1 MVFRT
6 KAVVVERSGLRTVI
20 NENEAYLE
28 VILDGEGVAA
38 RADYREGTL
47 TLFYMRDGDL
57 VPAITVPL
65 SEEEA
70 DTLRE
75 MLSVSGMDLDAAG
88 ALEYITTMTQLALVK
103 LKSNTP
109 GVTVDERTLG
119 RALDFINRATFFY
132 GMQ

>member
-1 MVFRT
+1 M
-6 KAVVVERSGLRTVI
+6 GL
-20 NENEAYLE
+20 
-28 VILDGEGVAA
+28 LDPL

-57 VPAITVPL
+57 MPAITVPL
-65 SEEEA
+65 TEDEA
-70 DTLRE
+70 NALRE

-88 ALEYITTMTQLALVK
+88 ALDFIAAVK

-119 RALDFINRATFFY
+119 RALDFINRASFFY
-132 GMQ
+132 GIQ

>member
-1 MVFRT
+1 MFRV
-6 KAVVVERSGLRTVI
+6 KSVVVERSGVRTVI

-57 VPAITVPL
+57 MPAITVPL
-65 SEEEA
+65 TEDEA
-70 DTLRE
+70 NALRE

-88 ALEYITTMTQLALVK
+88 ALAYITTMAEMALVK

-119 RALDFINRATFFY
+119 RALDFINRASFFY
-132 GMQ
+132 GIQ

>member
-1 MVFRT
+1 VFRV
-6 KAVVVERSGLRTVI
+6 KSVVVERSGVRTVI

-28 VILDGEGVAA
+28 VILDGEGVAT

-47 TLFYMRDGDL
+47 TLFFIHDGDL

-65 SEEEA
+65 TEDEA
-70 DTLRE
+70 NALRE

-88 ALEYITTMTQLALVK
+88 ALDYITAMAEMALVK

-119 RALDFINRATFFY
+119 RALDFINRASFFY
-132 GMQ
+132 GMH

>member
-1 MVFRT
+1 MFKT
-6 KAVVVERSGLRTVI
+6 KAVFVERSGLRTVI
-20 NENEAYLE
+20 NDDEAYLE

-57 VPAITVPL
+57 TPAITVPL
-65 SEEEA
+65 TEDEA

-75 MLSVSGMDLDAAG
+75 MLSVSGMDLDAAS
-88 ALEYITTMTQLALVK
+88 ALEYITTMAEMALVK

-109 GVTVDERTLG
+109 GVTINEKALG
-119 RALDFINRATFFY
+119 RALDFINRASFFY
-132 GMQ
+132 GS

>member
-1 MVFRT
+1 MFKT

-20 NENEAYLE
+20 NDGEAYLE

-57 VPAITVPL
+57 TPAITVPL
-65 SEEEA
+65 TEEEA

-75 MLSVSGMDLDAAG
+75 MLSVSGMDLDATD
-88 ALEYITTMTQLALVK
+88 ALEYITTMAQLALVK
-103 LKSNTP
+103 LKSNAP
-109 GVTVDERTLG
+109 GITIDERALG
-119 RALDFINRATFFY
+119 RALDFIKRATFFY
-132 GMQ
+132 GS

>member
-6 KAVVVERSGLRTVI
+6 KTVIVERSGVRTVI
-20 NENEAYLE
+20 NDSEAYLE

-47 TLFYMRDGDL
+47 TLFFIRDGDL

-65 SEEEA
+65 TENEA
-70 DTLRE
+70 DALRE

-88 ALEYITTMTQLALVK
+88 ALDYIATMTEMALVK

-119 RALDFINRATFFY
+119 RVLDFINRASFFY

>member
-1 MVFRT
+1 VEFKT
-6 KAVVVERSGLRTVI
+6 KAVVVEKSGLRTVI
-20 NENEAYLE
+20 NDSEAYLE

-65 SEEEA
+65 TEEEA

-75 MLSVSGMDLDAAG
+75 MLSVSGMDLDATG
-88 ALEYITTMTQLALVK
+88 ALDYIATMAQLALVK

-109 GVTVDERTLG
+109 GVTIDEKTLG
-119 RALDFINRATFFY
+119 RVLDFINRAAFFY
-132 GMQ
+132 GS